1 MMIKDLTFENTV
13 SLLKEKKDTLII
25 FHVRPDADAIGSAL
39 GLRFILEALGS
50 RAYCISS
57 DEIPSRLRFLSDGV
71 QDSSLTSSVP
81 KSFEDPRIIAVD
93 CASASQIGSIF
104 EDFTPTLSVD
114 HHGTSQRYSDG
125 YVLPNAAATGEI
137 IYDISKALIADGSI
151 NELPARFYTCI
162 YAAISSDT
170 GGFRYSNTTPDTLRR
185 AAEIISYGI
194 DFADINH
201 RLFVSKPMSALA
213 VESAAI
219 KRLRTYRDG
228 KISVVAIDYPDIVY
242 LGLSFENLDL
252 LIETARALE
261 GSLVAVSVRRDEAD
275 GAFRVSMRS
284 VRDVDV
290 SEICAVFGGGGHTR
304 AAGCSVSANDLE
316 TAVSLVVA
324 EIERKLN
331 V

>member
-1 MMIKDLTFENTV
+1 MIKDLSFESVV
-13 SLLKEKKDTLII
+13 SFLKEKKDTLII
-25 FHVRPDADAIGSAL
+25 FHVRPDADAVGSAF

-57 DEIPSRLRFLSDGV
+57 DEIPSRLRFLTDGI
-71 QDSSLTSSVP
+71 QDSSLPSSVP
-81 KSFEDPRIIAVD
+81 NDFKNPRIIAVD

-104 EDFTPTLSVD
+104 ENFTPTLSID

-137 IYDISKALIADGSI
+137 IYDISKALISEKVIKA
-151 NELPARFYTCI
+151 LPDRFYACI

-185 AAEIISYGI
+185 SAEIISYGI

-219 KRLRTYRDG
+219 KRLRTYHDG

-252 LIETARALE
+252 LIETARSLE
-261 GSLVAVSVRRDEAD
+261 GALVAVSVRRDEAD

-284 VRDVDV
+284 VCDVDV

-304 AAGCSVSANDLE
+304 AAGCSLSANDLE
-316 TAVSLVVA
+316 TAVSLVVS
-324 EIERKLN
+324 EIERKLT

>member
-1 MMIKDLTFENTV
+1 MIKDISFENV
-13 SLLKEKKDTLII
+13 ISLLKEKKDTLIL
-25 FHVRPDADAIGSAL
+25 FHVRPDADAIGSAF
-39 GLRFILEALGS
+39 GLRFLLEALGS

-57 DEIPSRLRFLSDGV
+57 DEIPSRLRFLTDGI
-71 QDSSLTSSVP
+71 QDSSLSSSIP
-81 KSFEDPRIIAVD
+81 TDFKSPRIIAVD
-93 CASASQIGSIF
+93 CASATQIGSIF
-104 EDFTPTLSVD
+104 EEFKPELSID

-125 YVLPNAAATGEI
+125 YVLPDAAATGEI
-137 IYDISKALIADGSI
+137 IYDISKTLLSDRSI
-151 NELPARFYTCI
+151 DSLPERFYTCI

-170 GGFRYSNTTPDTLRR
+170 GGFRYSNTTPATLCR
-185 AAEIISYGI
+185 AAEIISNGI

-261 GSLVAVSVRRDEAD
+261 GALVAVSVRRDEPD

-284 VRDVDV
+284 VCEIDV
-290 SEICAVFGGGGHTR
+290 SDICAVFGGGGHVR
-304 AAGCSVSANDLE
+304 AAGCSITANDLE
-316 TAVSLVVA
+316 TAVSLVVS
-324 EIERKLN
+324 EIERKFS

>member
-1 MMIKDLTFENTV
+1 MIKDLSFESVV
-13 SLLKEKKDTLII
+13 SFLKEKKDTLII
-25 FHVRPDADAIGSAL
+25 FHVRPDADAIGSAFA
-39 GLRFILEALGS
+39 LRFVLEALGS

-57 DEIPSRLRFLSDGV
+57 DEIPHRLKFLTDGI
-71 QDSSLTSSVP
+71 QDSSLPSSVP
-81 KSFEDPRIIAVD
+81 DDFCSPRIIAVD
-93 CASASQIGSIF
+93 CASATQIGSIF
-104 EDFTPTLSVD
+104 SDYTPELSID

-137 IYDISKALIADGSI
+137 IYDIAKALTEEGLIKSLSD
-151 NELPARFYTCI
+151 RFYTCI

-201 RLFVSKPMSALA
+201 RLFVVKPMSALA

-219 KRLRTYRDG
+219 KRLRTYHDG

-242 LGLSFENLDL
+242 LGLSRENLDL

-261 GSLVAVSVRRDEAD
+261 GALVAISVRRDEAD

-284 VRDVDV
+284 VCDVDV
-290 SEICAVFGGGGHTR
+290 SDICAVFGGGGHTR
-304 AAGCSVSANDLE
+304 AAGCSINARDLE
-316 TAVSLVVA
+316 TAVSLVVSETEKRLKA
-324 EIERKLN
+324 
-331 V
+331 